1 MLYPSGIFKKFPEN
15 KFTEYC
21 VEKKIKTL
29 GEDKIFVK
37 NYKII

>member
-1 MLYPSGIFKKFPEN
+1 MLFPSEIFKKFPEN

-29 GEDKIFVK
+29 GKRQNFC
-37 NYKII
+37 